1 MQVYKPKELFDILCD
16 SSDSFNVSIKSL
28 NTNTITQRYN
38 GYFTLFN
45 SNSDLKILPCKII
58 FRKDTDFYEVSA
70 TLSLTSKYDDFT
82 NVYYLNEITDIEY
95 YNFKD
100 IIQFC
105 FGRKEEIKI

>member
-1 MQVYKPKELFDILCD
+1 MHIFTPAELFKILC
-16 SSDSFNVSIKSL
+16 SDTFSFVSIKSSDA
-28 NTNTITQRYN
+28 NDITKRYSDN
-38 GYFTLFN
+38 YNFFN
-45 SNSDLKILPCKII
+45 SKSDLEILQCKII

-70 TLSLTSKYDDFT
+70 TLSLTLKYDDFT
-82 NVYYLNEITDIEY
+82 NVYYFNEITDVEC